1 MRKWYNKKAVA
12 KIAEISRKTNL
23 KNFWKGLTKEFGC
36 DIIGKLVWKRNSG
49 HKKVFWKNLK
59 KVLDKELWMWY
70 NIKAV
75 SQEGAP
81 QKRKFEKT
89 SEKGVDKWT
98 WMWYNKKAHH
108 QKWATASWKLNNAK
122 SITTLE
128 IPIRESEGQ
137 EKTLKR
143 SNNASVIEQDWY
155 FRTTVLIYT
164 I

>member
-23 KNFWKGLTKEFGC
+23 KNFWKGVDKR
-36 DIIGKLVWKRNSG
+36 VWMWYNRKAGLETEQRSQ
-49 HKKVFWKNLK
+49 KKFFWKNLK

-89 SEKGVDKWT
+89 SEKGLT
-98 WMWYNKKAHH
+98 NELECGIIKK
-108 QKWATASWKLNNAK
+108 L
-122 SITTLE
+122 ITKNEQQHLE
-128 IPIRESEGQ
+128 
-137 EKTLKR
+137 
-143 SNNASVIEQDWY
+143 N
-155 FRTTVLIYT
+155 
-164 I
+164 

>member
-12 KIAEISRKTNL
+12 KIAEESRKNKFEKTSE
-23 KNFWKGLTKEFGC
+23 KWLTKEFGC
-36 DIIGKLVWKRNSG
+36 DIIEKLVWKRNSG

-89 SEKGVDKWT
+89 SEKGLT
-98 WMWYNKKAHH
+98 NELEYGIIKKAHH

-128 IPIRESEGQ
+128 IPMRIGRSRKDF
-137 EKTLKR
+137 KT
-143 SNNASVIEQDWY
+143 Q
-155 FRTTVLIYT
+155 
-164 I
+164 

>member
-1 MRKWYNKKAVA
+1 
-12 KIAEISRKTNL
+12 
-23 KNFWKGLTKEFGC
+23 
-36 DIIGKLVWKRNSG
+36 
-49 HKKVFWKNLK
+49 
-59 KVLDKELWMWY
+59 MWY

-89 SEKGVDKWT
+89 SEKGLT
-98 WMWYNKKAHH
+98 NELECGIIKKAHH

-128 IPIRESEGQ
+128 IPMRESEGQ